1 MKPSESPG
9 FIQPIK
15 ILAIVTGIVSGVA
28 IGAEPTQTTKLTDLS
43 LEDLLKIE
51 VTSVS
56 KRPQRISDT
65 AAAVS
70 VVTSEDIRRS
80 GATSITDA
88 LRLVPGVEVARIDG
102 QATAVT
108 ARGFNAGFANKLLVL
123 IDGRSV
129 YSPLFSGTFWDR
141 QDTFLE
147 DIERIEV
154 IRGPGA
160 AIWGANAVNGV
171 INVITKRA
179 GDTQGGLASVALGP
193 TDRRVGARYGVTLG
207 ENTSLRFYATNLER
221 NEMAQIDN
229 RDLSGGVWRQNRAG
243 FRSDSNLSD
252 RDSLTVSGES
262 FHGTSGGGITVLPT
276 DNPAGTAA
284 GFSTDATT
292 QGGHLKSRWARQL
305 SDTSS
310 FAVDAY
316 YDISKR
322 AMPQPSLNDSVTTI
336 DFAAQHN
343 FLFGDKQRIVWGG
356 GHRDIH
362 YKFDG
367 GYQITLTPGNDRV
380 NLSNLFIQDEISLM
394 PDRLR
399 LTLGAKI
406 EHSSLAS
413 RTAVQPD
420 ARLLWNI
427 TEQQA
432 TWIAFSRAT
441 RLPSIG
447 EKVGSVA
454 VGVAPPGSLAPFPG
468 PGVIRYT
475 GTDQILPERV
485 TSYQAGYRHLFTPS
499 LSFDLALHYNEYK
512 NIIAAGTGFGC
523 GFFSPSFSAIGPY
536 VNCSATFD
544 NAMTARSHGGEAV
557 LDWRPVERWRLQG
570 SYSYIDINSMHPDMG
585 NISAQSQAN
594 RYAGSSPR
602 HQITLR
608 SLFDLNERV
617 QTDFAVRYVD
627 KIPYYGVAAYVA
639 FDARI
644 GWQASKNLDVSLI
657 GRNLFDSY
665 HQEFGTELYFPAAQV
680 RRSVFLRAQYSF

>member
-1 MKPSESPG
+1 MANSSKEAKRLSIKLLCVCIALATFNASAAESSA
-9 FIQPIK
+9 QP
-15 ILAIVTGIVSGVA
+15 
-28 IGAEPTQTTKLTDLS
+28 KLTDLS

-56 KRPQRISDT
+56 KRPQKISDT
-65 AAAVS
+65 AAAVF
-70 VVTSEDIRRS
+70 VVTAEDIRRS

-88 LRLVPGVEVARIDG
+88 LRMVPGVEVARIDG

-123 IDGRSV
+123 IDGRTV

-160 AIWGANAVNGV
+160 AIWGSNAVNGV
-171 INVITKRA
+171 INVITKQA
-179 GDTQGGLASVALGP
+179 KDTRGTLISALAGP
-193 TDRRVGARYGVTLG
+193 TDRRVGARYGTTLG
-207 ENTSLRFYATNLER
+207 DSTSVRLFVNNLER
-221 NEMAQIDN
+221 NDMAQLDN
-229 RDLSGGVWRQNRAG
+229 RDLNGGVWRQNRVG
-243 FRSDSNLSD
+243 FRSDSNFTD
-252 RDSLTVSGES
+252 RDTVTVSGEAFNGS
-262 FHGTSGGGITVLPT
+262 SGGEISVLPT
-276 DNPAGTAA
+276 SNPAGTQA
-284 GFSTDATT
+284 GFNSDATP
-292 QGGHLKSRWARQL
+292 QGGHLKSRWSHQL
-305 SDTSS
+305 SETSS
-310 FAVDAY
+310 FALDAY
-316 YDISKR
+316 YDVSKR
-322 AMPQPSLNDSVTTI
+322 AVPQTSMNDSVTTI
-336 DFAAQHN
+336 DVAGQHN
-343 FLFGDKQRIVWGG
+343 FTLGDRQRIVWGG
-356 GHRDIH
+356 GFRDIQ

-367 GYQITLTPGNDRV
+367 GYQIAINPANGNYNLT
-380 NLSNLFIQDEISLM
+380 NLFLQDEISLM
-394 PDRLR
+394 PERLR

-406 EHSSLAS
+406 EHSSLIN

-432 TWIAFSRAT
+432 TWISYSRAS

-447 EKVGSVA
+447 EKLGSIA

-468 PGVIRYT
+468 PGVIRYN
-475 GTDQILPERV
+475 GTDQILPESV
-485 TSYQAGYRHLFTPS
+485 NSYQAGYRHLFTPS

-512 NIIAAGTGFGC
+512 SIIAAGGALGC
-523 GFFSPSFSAIGPY
+523 ASIPGFSAIGPY
-536 VNCSATFD
+536 LDCTATFD
-544 NAMTARSHGGEAV
+544 NAMTARSHGAEAV
-557 LDWRPVERWRLQG
+557 LDWRALDRWRLQG
-570 SYSYIDINSMHPDMG
+570 SYSYLDVDTMHPDRDS
-585 NISAQSQAN
+585 NLAISSQAS

-608 SLFDLNERV
+608 SLFDLSEKV
-617 QTDFAVRYVD
+617 QTDFAIRYVD
-627 KIPYYGVAAYVA
+627 RIQHYGVAAYTA

-644 GWQASKNLDVSLI
+644 GWQASNNLDLSLI

-680 RRSVFLRAQYSF
+680 RRSVFLRAQYRF